1 MNNYDVEQ
9 ELQIRRLRKLRLELM
24 LSIGLFVVLSAL
36 IVLFGFQLRSLARA
50 PRIEAVDFYQNS
62 KSAVAEVIVDRMQ
75 QHTRNEIAE
84 SVAASITSGNSD
96 IRDQLLRVFTA
107 PDYLSL
113 SVDDE
118 NFIRDSYKVVAGA
131 EIDDDQLEEAKLLLQ
146 QTGSRLAWIDELCA
160 SFELPGQNLY
170 RDDPTRIRTFT
181 LISDL
186 PEQGERIIGLLPVS
200 AEMKISGDDARIK
213 LFSNGHLQQSHAYGR
228 LRDQM
233 LEEDI
238 ANESIITVYWDTRY
252 ERSGSHKLDYLIQT
266 SDGRGHWISLDS
278 FVVPE
283 VAALEYGQIQAI
295 DLQAMPDASAA
306 YDNSQEAWY
315 RIDSA
320 DNQALVTLFQS
331 DTDLELELINIMG
344 SSRATSS
351 SREGVHAAL
360 RYQGSDED
368 ILPLSLR
375 SDNKDSSEATSY
387 YVRVSR
393 KEAGTLRNAH
403 YSIVHAETAAVTTQ
417 APYRYV
423 AVLGVSEDQQQLNI
437 AETGGQPNWQP
448 AENYELLS
456 SDSRL
461 GLLKLQDVNG
471 AMVDFAPVFDNDHY
485 LYGLYVL
492 PETGMM
498 NFETWAV
505 EGSAAEF
512 AVSINYEDGSTIEL
526 DSTGLIELRPSVNN
540 LKFEVTGYKGNRE
553 VYELKI
559 LKSPALDGYHQVLEA
574 FPLSYR
580 TPLWAIHLERPN
592 WEFRPDDTQIAW
604 VDFVEAQDKL
614 DKNLV
619 DAGYSPDHWVEPDS
633 PVYDGAAWK
642 AAATEVIAYFGD
654 PRHALNSIDLFQFES
669 LRFEPEVHSREGV
682 TAMLENTFMAAD
694 NPEGLDYADMIY
706 QAGSQADISPFFI
719 AAKIIQEMGPQGQ
732 SLLAYGKLDGYEGIY
747 NFYNIGS
754 TPNPEVEN
762 GALINGARFAQYGKD
777 PTTEE
782 LDEEEERWLIP
793 WNTPQKAITGGAI
806 WIADRYV
813 AIGQDTLYGQKFDL
827 VADPD
832 LFLRQYAQNIQ
843 MAWAEGRRTFRAYRD
858 LELLDEPF
866 AFKIPVF
873 LDMPAEAPEW
883 P

>member
-1 MNNYDVEQ
+1 
-9 ELQIRRLRKLRLELM
+9 LRIELM
-24 LSIGLFVVLSAL
+24 LSLGVFVVLSVL
-36 IVLFGFQLRSLARA
+36 IVLFGLQLQSQARDQRA
-50 PRIEAVDFYQNS
+50 QAVSFYQNS
-62 KSAVAEVIVDRMQ
+62 DKIDVQAIVDRLNL
-75 QHTRNEIAE
+75 HTRNDVDSAAVTSIA
-84 SVAASITSGNSD
+84 SGNSD
-96 IRDQLLRVFTA
+96 IRDHLLRAFTA
-107 PDYLSL
+107 PYYLST
-113 SVDDE
+113 SADDE
-118 NFIRDSYKVVAGA
+118 HFISDAYTVVTGQTI
-131 EIDDDQLEEAKLLLQ
+131 ESDKLEQAKLLLQ
-146 QTGSRLAWIDELCA
+146 QTGSRLAWIDELCE
-160 SFELPGQNLY
+160 SLELPGSAIYQE
-170 RDDPTRIRTFT
+170 DPTRIRTFT

-186 PEQGERIIGLLPVS
+186 PEQGQRIIGLLPVS
-200 AEMKISGDDARIK
+200 AEMKISGDEARIK

-233 LEEDI
+233 VEEDI
-238 ANESIITVYWDTRY
+238 ENESIITVYWDTRY
-252 ERSGSHKLDYLIQT
+252 ERSGNHKLDYLIQT

-278 FVVPE
+278 FVIPE
-283 VAALEYGQIQAI
+283 DKALEYGQIEAV
-295 DLQAMPDASAA
+295 DLQAMPDHDAA

-320 DNQALVTLFQS
+320 DNAAMLTLFQS
-331 DTDLELELINIMG
+331 DTDLDLELINIMG
-344 SSRATSS
+344 SPRASSS

-360 RYQGSDED
+360 RYQGTDED

-375 SDNKDSSEATSY
+375 ANNEDSSVATSY
-387 YVRVSR
+387 YVRISR
-393 KEAGTLRNAH
+393 REQGTLKNAH
-403 YSIVHAETAAVTTQ
+403 YSILHAETAAITTQ

-423 AVLGVSEDQQQLNI
+423 AVLEASDDQLTI
-437 AETGGQPNWQP
+437 AEIGREASWQP

-471 AMVDFAPVFDNDHY
+471 AEIDFAPVFNNDHY
-485 LYGLYVL
+485 IYGLYVL
-492 PETGMM
+492 PETGML

-505 EGSAAEF
+505 EGSAAELE
-512 AVSINYEDGSTIEL
+512 VSINYEDGSMIAL
-526 DSTGLIELRPSVNN
+526 DSADLIEIKPSVNN
-540 LKFEVTGYKGNRE
+540 LRLQVTGFKGNSE

-580 TPLWAIHLERPN
+580 TPLWAIHLERPS
-592 WEFRPDDTQIAW
+592 WEFRPDDTQILW
-604 VDFVEAQDKL
+604 SDFVEAQDLL

-619 DAGYSPDHWVEPDS
+619 EAGYSPEHWVEPGS
-633 PVYDGAAWK
+633 PVYDGASWK

-654 PRHALNSIDLFQFES
+654 PRHALNSVDLFQFES
-669 LRFEPEVHSREGV
+669 LRFEQDVHTREGV
-682 TAMLENTFMAAD
+682 AAMLENTFMSAGND
-694 NPEGLDYADMIY
+694 DGIKYADMIY
-706 QAGSQADISPFFI
+706 QAGNEADISPFFI

-732 SLLAYGKLDGYEGIY
+732 SLLAHGELPGYEGIF

-762 GALINGARFAQYGKD
+762 GALINGARFAQFGKD

-782 LDEEEERWLIP
+782 LDEEEQRWLIP
-793 WNTPQKAITGGAI
+793 WNTRQKAITGGAI

-813 AIGQDTLYGQKFDL
+813 SIGQDTLYGQKFDL

-832 LFLRQYAQNIQ
+832 LFMRQYAQNIQ

-873 LDMPAEAPEW
+873 LEMPAEVSDW